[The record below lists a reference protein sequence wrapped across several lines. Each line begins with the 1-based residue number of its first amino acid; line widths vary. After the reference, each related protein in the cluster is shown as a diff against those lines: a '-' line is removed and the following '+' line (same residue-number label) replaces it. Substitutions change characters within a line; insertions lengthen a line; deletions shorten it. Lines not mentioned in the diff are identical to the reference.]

1 MSLFFND
8 VVILLAMIAQS
19 PLRNEE
25 DLRLLLRVKNGDQAA
40 FAELYDRYAPLVF
53 SMVVRIV
60 QETAE
65 AEDVVQ
71 EIFLTVWNK
80 VSLFNEEKGSVYTW
94 IVTITRR
101 KAIDRLRS
109 KEMMNRRERIDED
122 TAGTIPDAAYMANP
136 LNVAIGAEYDGMMRS
151 ALMSL
156 SDDQRQV
163 IELSYYEGYTQEQIA
178 GRLNIPLGTVKTRMR
193 QGLMKLRDFL
203 QERLR

>member
-80 VSLFNEEKGSVYTW
+80 VLLFNEEKGSVYTW

-109 KEMMNRRERIDED
+109 REMMNRRERIDED

-193 QGLMKLRDFL
+193 QGLMKLRDIL

>member
-1 MSLFFND
+1 MSLFFNE
-8 VVILLAMIAQS
+8 VVSLLAMIAQS

-53 SMVVRIV
+53 SMVMRIV

-80 VSLFNEEKGSVYTW
+80 VSLFNEERGSVYTW

-136 LNVAIGAEYDGMMRS
+136 LNVAIGAEYESMMRS
-151 ALMSL
+151 ALLSL
-156 SDDQRQV
+156 SDDQRRV
-163 IELSYYEGYTQEQIA
+163 MELSYYEGYTQEQIA

-193 QGLMKLRDFL
+193 QGLMKLRDIL